1 MDYYQTIKNDYVHKA
16 MYPEDPMR
24 VDWIPK
30 GPPQGTLTIK
40 PKEKC
45 APKFVTKIEGN
56 AVEESAKVFFE
67 GIVDSQPNPKFAW
80 YFEDEP
86 IIPGHKGWEEAE
98 IHDSRKMSTLI
109 LKYAREHH
117 MGKYTLVATNPLGTA
132 ECNCDLIVRKKQFP
146 PVFWQRLYNVNG
158 DGNRRFVGEI
168 EVGGWPVPD
177 VYWYKVMEDGE
188 EVEVRTRTHTENWNG
203 NPNKYVPDSR
213 IEVRQIDQIRHV
225 IIFHQVSDGDSG
237 LYRVRAVNAL
247 GEAECEAELSF
258 DGCGGSSE
266 DLYLPPLWK
275 ERKRLTWKDED
286 QRAKPFVGYKEPE
299 LTPEDLAEMRKKSGG
314 VPLNRIM
321 EYLASLPDYV
331 PSDKFRNMA
340 KLPFKAGADDRDSRP
355 DRRGGKCSY
364 PSKFK
369 KGEIQHRGY
378 KSDILG
384 RILPVWQNK
393 KNPNSKDSSDFH
405 WQSVHP
411 DLFVPNLPER
421 CKSPDGP
428 PIWESDEDLKKLI
441 ALLTSM
447 GCQMPKIAEIRKTDA
462 INKNQQKSQNSYVE
476 VHSEEKRHMSQQMQQ
491 NFKAEKHS
499 YALPSTQNI
508 QTATAERQT
517 INEKTARQI
526 WEERLNANTAASQ
539 STAAEFTSQFMS
551 QMYDRKDNS
560 SINELQNQP
569 ADRPALPPKTKIMN
583 SPSRSLFSPTESIEA
598 ESNSTATASVKTV
611 EFLPVKEKVKIIA
624 AQQEEINKKEEA
636 SGTANTDKKQ
646 KGVRVLPPSPVTV
659 RKMSVDDELFQYD
672 QVVTRTTPVTQVM
685 ERMQTKPDS
694 PVLQDIFTRE
704 NKFDQ
709 DYSTV
714 DSGFTQSMAS
724 YDTKDYSQQ
733 SFQSA
738 SVQQESVTTKQEY
751 QTWSEFSSQKE
762 TKQEALAKSA
772 ASQNIDQALDQLI
785 AETESMVTEN
795 KFFQPETTVQSQS
808 SHVHSSVAMQSQS
821 SQSFSTSLKHES
833 ESKSIYESSAE
844 ECRRSFEEAELEAM
858 ALESETSKSFSKQS
872 SLIESCSTQSFVMQE
887 QNSRQ
892 KTSAFTS
899 DKTSKTETESTF
911 RTRQPLRSSS
921 FVRSPETFL
930 TSASSV
936 SAPNTPMSQRRRL
949 RINQSPKPNAD
960 QEPGVKYRDSP
971 TSPFTPGFYRKP
983 PEDSSK
989 NHVFQL
995 VRRNSSKT
1003 RMSMDRSPAAS
1014 GPSTAPEGVR
1024 TSQASSKAYD
1034 GDYESEVE
1042 ERK

>member
-1 MDYYQTIKNDYVHKA
+1 MDYYQTMRNDYVHKA

-30 GPPQGTLTIK
+30 GTGQGTLNIK
-40 PKEKC
+40 PKDKC

-56 AVEESAKVFFE
+56 AVEESARVFFE
-67 GIVDSQPNPKFAW
+67 GIVDAQPNPKFAW

-86 IIPGHKGWEEAE
+86 VIPGHKGWEEAE

-117 MGKYTLVATNPLGTA
+117 MGKYTLVATNQLGSA

-168 EVGGWPVPD
+168 EVGGWPVPE
-177 VYWYKVMEDGE
+177 VYWYKVTEDGE

-225 IIFHQVSDGDSG
+225 IIFHQVSEGDSG

-258 DGCGGSSE
+258 DGTGDCKE
-266 DLYLPPLWK
+266 DLYLPPLWR

-299 LTPEDLAEMRKKSGG
+299 LTPEELAEMRKKSGG

-331 PSDKFRNMA
+331 PSDKFKNMPR
-340 KLPFKAGADDRDSRP
+340 LPYKAGVDERDYRP

-364 PSKFK
+364 PSVFK
-369 KGEIQHRGY
+369 KGKIEHHGY
-378 KSDILG
+378 KSDMQG

-393 KNPNSKDSSDFH
+393 QDPRSRDSSDFH
-405 WQSVHP
+405 WQPVHP
-411 DLFVPNLPER
+411 DLFVPDIPDS

-428 PIWESDEDLKKLI
+428 PVWESDEDLKKLI
-441 ALLTSM
+441 ALLTGM
-447 GCQMPKIAEIRKTDA
+447 GCNVPKLSELKQSQVGRQQ
-462 INKNQQKSQNSYVE
+462 NQQKSQAAHVE
-476 VHSEEKRHMSQQMQQ
+476 VYTEEQRHVKQHMQQ
-491 NFKAEKHS
+491 VTKVEKKIH
-499 YALPSTQNI
+499 AVPNV
-508 QTATAERQT
+508 QTEQQGKRDQGQT
-517 INEKTARQI
+517 ISEKSARQI
-526 WEERLNANTAASQ
+526 WEERLNANTAATQ

-551 QMYDRKDNS
+551 QMYDRRDNLS
-560 SINELQNQP
+560 SQELLQQGG
-569 ADRPALPPKTKIMN
+569 DRPALPPKTKIMN

-598 ESNSTATASVKTV
+598 EGNNTSTASVKTV

-636 SGTANTDKKQ
+636 SGSTTVEKKH
-646 KGVRVLPPSPVTV
+646 KGVRILPPSPVTV

-685 ERMQTKPDS
+685 ERMQNQPDI
-694 PVLQDIFTRE
+694 PVLQDIFTKQTKSE
-704 NKFDQ
+704 Q

-714 DSGFTQSMAS
+714 DSGFTQSMS
-724 YDTKDYSQQ
+724 SFDTKDYTQQ
-733 SFQSA
+733 SFQSTSVKQA
-738 SVQQESVTTKQEY
+738 SSISSQEKCM
-751 QTWSEFSSQKE
+751 TWSEFAGGKESQ
-762 TKQEALAKSA
+762 QAALEKAA
-772 ASQNIDQALDQLI
+772 ASQNIDHALDQLI
-785 AETESMVTEN
+785 AETESMVTDN
-795 KFFQPETTVQSQS
+795 KLFQTEQTSQEFSSAVQYQ
-808 SHVHSSVAMQSQS
+808 A
-821 SQSFSTSLKHES
+821 FSTSKQES
-833 ESKSIYESSAE
+833 QSKSVYESSAE

-892 KTSAFTS
+892 KASAFS
-899 DKTSKTETESTF
+899 SEKTSKTSNETESAF
-911 RTRQPLRSSS
+911 RTRQPLKSNS
-921 FVRSPETFL
+921 FVRTPESFIPAAG
-930 TSASSV
+930 SA

-949 RINQSPKPNAD
+949 RINQSPKPAAD
-960 QEPGVKYRDSP
+960 QDASVRYRDSP
-971 TSPFTPGFYRKP
+971 SSPFTPGFYRKP
-983 PEDSSK
+983 PEDSNK
-989 NHVFQL
+989 GHVFQL

-1003 RMSMDRSPAAS
+1003 RMATERAGAAHTD
-1014 GPSTAPEGVR
+1014 GIR

-1042 ERK
+1042 DRK